1 MKKILIGVLITLAA
15 VLVYRSCSEDK
26 EEESILQENSMLIQ
40 QQVEN
45 VSKLI
50 VTEGH
55 FAEVYNYKD
64 SKAVFGPLVSAKKKA
79 LVVVNAD
86 VTVAYNL
93 SKIDF
98 EVDSE
103 AKTLRIKSIPE
114 PEIKISPDFEYYD
127 VTSDYL
133 NLFDASDYNKIKK
146 NVNASLMKKVEK
158 SSLIKNAEN
167 RLISELQKF
176 YILTSSMG
184 WTLEY
189 DGETVEQDAGNL
201 RELQDF
207 FLKD

>member
-15 VLVYRSCSEDK
+15 VFVIRSCSDDRK
-26 EEESILQENSMLIQ
+26 EKSILQENSMLIQ
-40 QQVEN
+40 QQIDN

-64 SKAVFGPLVSAKKKA
+64 SKAVFGPFVSAKKKA

-86 VTVAYNL
+86 VTIAYDL
-93 SKIDF
+93 SKIEF
-98 EVDSE
+98 EVDE
-103 AKTLRIKSIPE
+103 KAKTLRIKSIPD

-133 NLFDASDYNKIKK
+133 NMFDASDYNKIKK
-146 NVNASLMKKVEK
+146 NVNASLMKKVDK
-158 SSLIKNAEN
+158 SSLLKNAEN
-167 RLISELQKF
+167 RLITELQKF
-176 YILTSSMG
+176 YILTNSMG

-189 DGETVEQDAGNL
+189 NSQIVERDL
-201 RELQDF
+201 EDLQDF